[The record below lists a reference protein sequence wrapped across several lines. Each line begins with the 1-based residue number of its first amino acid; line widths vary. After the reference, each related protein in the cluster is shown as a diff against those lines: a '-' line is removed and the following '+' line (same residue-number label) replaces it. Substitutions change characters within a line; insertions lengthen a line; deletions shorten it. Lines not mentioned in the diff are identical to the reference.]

1 MPATADQE
9 RCHRCDH
16 QRRYHT
22 PRCTKEDCPCG
33 GFSKMTVDR
42 DTVRSRAEMFIGKA
56 VLELRDAFSSDE
68 EIKKEMHEAV
78 DRIIDQS
85 G

>member
-1 MPATADQE
+1 
-9 RCHRCDH
+9 
-16 QRRYHT
+16 
-22 PRCTKEDCPCG
+22 
-33 GFSKMTVDR
+33 MTVDR